1 MLRRRV
7 LSLLAVILA
16 AVALALPA
24 QGADVLR
31 LYSGQSPLGD
41 VPAEKRGNNVFVSA
55 GEIVKLLGMQA
66 SSKNDTLVVSSGKEK
81 LQLVADAAAAWLG
94 VELVPLAASTVQV
107 KGEWLVEM
115 RSALKLFNALLQRSG
130 KNGSLRW
137 GPGGVLPLPAPP
149 PSSPA
154 PSPTP
159 LPAVVPDPPK
169 PVSTV
174 PEGPIING
182 LRWGIDDGKIRAVID
197 FEGPGKPE
205 VKQEAGAVKT
215 TFFLGKGGSPDISS
229 PYGEV
234 KVSSINYG
242 NRIALEFA
250 SSLPLKEIIPLE
262 SPNRLVIDFSRSS
275 SSAALKETKLPKPAA
290 VPTTPAPP
298 SPRTRKGA
306 KIVVIDAGHGG
317 KDPGAVSN
325 GILEKDVNLAI
336 SLLIAKKLKKAG
348 YDARL
353 TRDRDVYLTLQ
364 KRTELANNWN
374 ADVFM
379 SIHANALPPGRH
391 ATGMEI
397 YLMAL
402 PTDKDAMQ
410 LALIENREIA
420 GGNGDTAKAAD
431 KKTKML
437 LNILGNM
444 QQNAKINESTGFAE
458 YLFKYGKAGGIKMRR
473 VAQAPFFV
481 LRGAAMPAVLI
492 ETGFLTEKSEARL
505 LNDKKYQDKIAESMT
520 RGIVDYLKN
529 I

>member
-1 MLRRRV
+1 MLRRLV
-7 LSLLAVILA
+7 LSLLAILLA
-16 AVALALPA
+16 AAVPALPA

-41 VPAEKRGNNVFVSA
+41 VPAEKRGNSVFVSA
-55 GEIVKLLGMQA
+55 GEIVKLLGMQS
-66 SSKNDTLVVSSGKEK
+66 SSKNDTLVVSTGKEK

-107 KGEWLVEM
+107 QDDWFVEM

-130 KNGSLRW
+130 KSGSLRW
-137 GPGGVLPLPAPP
+137 GPGGALPLPAPP

-154 PSPTP
+154 PSPAP
-159 LPAVVPDPPK
+159 LPPVVPDPPQ
-169 PVSTV
+169 PVSTA
-174 PEGPIING
+174 PAGPVING

-205 VKQEAGAVKT
+205 VQQAGGSVKT
-215 TFFLGKGGSPDISS
+215 TFFLGKDGSPDISS

-234 KVSSINYG
+234 RVSSINYG
-242 NRIALEFA
+242 NRISLEF
-250 SSLPLKEIIPLE
+250 SSNLPLKEIIPLE
-262 SPNRLVIDFSRSS
+262 SPDRLVIDFARSGS
-275 SSAALKETKLPKPAA
+275 PAFLKETKPPKPAA
-290 VPTTPAPP
+290 VPEAPAPA
-298 SPRTRKGA
+298 SPRTRKGSR
-306 KIVVIDAGHGG
+306 IVVIDAGHGG

-325 GILEKDVNLAI
+325 GIREKDVNLAV
-336 SLLIAKKLKKAG
+336 SLLIAEKIRKAG

-364 KRTELANNWN
+364 QRTDLANKWN
-374 ADVFM
+374 ADAFM
-379 SIHANALPPGRH
+379 SIHANALPPGKH

-420 GGNGDTAKAAD
+420 GGNGETAKAAD

-492 ETGFLTEKSEARL
+492 ETGFLTERSEARL
-505 LNDKKYQDKIAESMT
+505 LNDRNYQEKIAESLT